1 MLRDFWSICDKVDAC
16 PNFYGIAELK
26 GCPAAELTFFNV
38 ETQVEK
44 VKQAGGVISYGN
56 AVETKTAKFRLEG
69 YNADTVKTVF
79 VTAPNLRGKNAYRE
93 TYGFFRFAKE
103 AEVVILKEEEKQV
116 MKKAF
121 ENLEYKT
128 NSDVI
133 LSSSFSSLN
142 ELANLMGTIPNWKLR
157 ISGHTDNVGP
167 RDANL
172 NLSKRRS
179 ESVKKYLMSKGIA
192 ADRFEVLYFGPD
204 KPIAPNNTEDGRA
217 RNRRVEMLIVE

>member
-1 MLRDFWSICDKVDAC
+1 
-16 PNFYGIAELK
+16 
-26 GCPAAELTFFNV
+26 
-38 ETQVEK
+38 
-44 VKQAGGVISYGN
+44 
-56 AVETKTAKFRLEG
+56 LEG

-93 TYGFFRFAKE
+93 ADGFFRFAKE

-128 NSDVI
+128 SSDVI
-133 LSSSFSSLN
+133 LSSSFSSLD
-142 ELANLMGTIPNWKLR
+142 ELAKLMAVNSTWKLR

-167 RDANL
+167 REANV

>member
-1 MLRDFWSICDKVDAC
+1 
-16 PNFYGIAELK
+16 
-26 GCPAAELTFFNV
+26 
-38 ETQVEK
+38 
-44 VKQAGGVISYGN
+44 
-56 AVETKTAKFRLEG
+56 
-69 YNADTVKTVF
+69 
-79 VTAPNLRGKNAYRE
+79 
-93 TYGFFRFAKE
+93 
-103 AEVVILKEEEKQV
+103 

-133 LSSSFSSLN
+133 LSSSFSSLD
-142 ELANLMGTIPNWKLR
+142 ELAKLMGINSTWKLR

-167 RDANL
+167 REANL
-172 NLSKRRS
+172 GLSRRRS
-179 ESVKKYLMSKGIA
+179 ESVKKYLISKGIA